1 MAHLWVRDEAEQWAV
16 MPLEQAAFTL
26 TSCPPRPI
34 SGPSGGLSG
43 GRGLVASVLLLRSGE
58 RDCTWIL
65 IASVGAEVSV
75 NGMPLAAG
83 IRVLAD
89 RDEIRVPSAGSYYFS
104 TESLARVE
112 EFPASEQTLFC
123 PRCKQEIDKGT
134 AAVRCPGCGVWHHQ
148 TEELNCWTYSDVCAL
163 CAHATEMNGGF
174 RWTPE
179 EL

>member
-16 MPLEQAAFTL
+16 LPLEQAAFAL
-26 TSCPPRPI
+26 TSCPPQPI
-34 SGPSGGLSG
+34 VALSG
-43 GRGLVASVLLLRSGE
+43 ARGLPASVLLLRTGATE
-58 RDCTWIL
+58 CTWVL
-65 IASVGAEVSV
+65 IASPGAEVRV
-75 NGMPLAAG
+75 NGMPMAAG

-89 RDEIRVPSAGSYYFS
+89 RDEIRVSSASYYLS
-104 TESLARVE
+104 IESLARVDE
-112 EFPASEQTLFC
+112 LPASDQTLFC
-123 PRCKQEIDKGT
+123 PRCKQEIDKGA

-163 CAHATEMNGGF
+163 CAHPTEMNGSF